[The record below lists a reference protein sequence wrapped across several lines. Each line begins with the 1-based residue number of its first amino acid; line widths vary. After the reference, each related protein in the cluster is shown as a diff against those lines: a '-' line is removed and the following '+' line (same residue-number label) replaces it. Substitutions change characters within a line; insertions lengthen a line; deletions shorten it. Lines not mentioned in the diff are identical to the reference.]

1 MRKKLPRELVN
12 KIIERRSKGNSI
24 PEISQ
29 ALSIPKTTV
38 YRYAKDVKVI
48 AKYLKVLRGRK
59 TGGSRNRM
67 IRLQEEALR
76 KGVEIVQE
84 LSKKEKLLFLCAI
97 YWAEGNK
104 KELILTNTDPEIIR
118 MFTNGLRE
126 LFGVSDDRIK
136 VSIRIYSDL
145 NQNDCLNFWSAVT
158 KIPKEKFY
166 KTYVLEGK
174 KVGKL
179 KYGMCRVRISKGS
192 SLLKQIQGINL
203 AFVHALAKID
213 KIPN

>member
-84 LSKKEKLLFLCAI
+84 LSKKEKILFLCAI

-174 KVGKL
+174 KIGKL